1 MSEAFS
7 RELVVDATDIDMLGH
22 ASNLSVARWIQD
34 IALAHSSAVGLDLE
48 AYRRLGVMFV
58 VVRHEIDY
66 LRPAFLGDVLT
77 ARTWVPVV
85 QTAKCFRH
93 TEFVRK
99 GDQTLLARGITSWAL
114 VELATG
120 RPRRFLPAV
129 RAAFGWD
136 DAVPTAP

>member
-7 RELVVDATDIDMLGH
+7 RDLVVDASDIDMLGH
-22 ASNLSVARWIQD
+22 ASNLSVVRWIQD
-34 IALAHSSAVGLDLE
+34 TALAHSAAVGLDME
-48 AYRRLGVMFV
+48 EYRRLGVIFV

-66 LRPAFLGDVLT
+66 VRPAFAGDVLV

-93 TEFVRK
+93 TTFARK
-99 GDQTLLARGITSWAL
+99 SDDAVLAKAVTTWAL
-114 VELATG
+114 IEFDTG
-120 RPRRFLPAV
+120 RPKRFTPEV

-136 DAVPTAP
+136 EAVATGS